1 MRKEVAF
8 AVIAGVSIG
17 LIIAF
22 GSWRVTKTL
31 KRKPITSEI
40 QKTPPQKGNLVLDIN
55 NLSDYDIITEKLFK
69 VTGISKP
76 QSIIVISTTE
86 EDFYTKSNDDGSFE
100 IDMSFPAGLSEV
112 IINDLSLQT
121 IQKMTLINSSEFK
134 KYLDKG
140 NYKSMAYI
148 GTITDISSGNI
159 QIKSMAGDIKQMS
172 ITEETSFINTLKK
185 NVEIKASD
193 LAIGDYLVAMGFV
206 DGNKVLDT
214 KRILVS
220 SPMLKN
226 NYEAIYGVIQDVSKT
241 KLTINKTDG
250 ETLSIK
256 LPKSWKGPDV
266 KNLSDDQKIIVIG
279 KIDNEVYSL
288 RSVFTPVE

>member
-1 MRKEVAF
+1 
-8 AVIAGVSIG
+8 
-17 LIIAF
+17 
-22 GSWRVTKTL
+22 
-31 KRKPITSEI
+31 
-40 QKTPPQKGNLVLDIN
+40 
-55 NLSDYDIITEKLFK
+55 
-69 VTGISKP
+69 
-76 QSIIVISTTE
+76 
-86 EDFYTKSNDDGSFE
+86 
-100 IDMSFPAGLSEV
+100 
-112 IINDLSLQT
+112 
-121 IQKMTLINSSEFK
+121 
-134 KYLDKG
+134 
-140 NYKSMAYI
+140 
-148 GTITDISSGNI
+148 
-159 QIKSMAGDIKQMS
+159 MAGDIKQMS